1 MLNCIYSTI
10 LNKERIPLKKNILI
24 TSALLYANGYCH
36 LGHIAGAFLP
46 ADLFARFQRM
56 RGNSVLFVSGSDEY
70 GAAITM
76 AAEKQNTT
84 PKEIVNLY
92 HNENKDALLQFG
104 MSFDIYDRTT
114 NPIHTKTAQEYFL
127 SFHSKGFLSVKE
139 EEQFYDASASMFLPD
154 RYVEGICPN
163 CAYDKARGD
172 QCERCGAYYNQT
184 DLKEPKSLISGT
196 SPVPKT
202 TKHWYFRYD
211 LFQKFLEEYIQD
223 KSTQWKDNVLQ
234 QTRSWL
240 QSGLSERAIT
250 RDLDWG
256 IPLPLSDTDGKAM
269 YVWFEAVFG
278 YISATKQWA
287 FNNNSSWEDWWK
299 NPETQYYAFIGKD
312 NIVFHTLMFP
322 AMLFA
327 LQDGYILPTNVPA
340 NEFMNLE
347 GRKFSKSANW
357 GIDLR
362 DYLQQ
367 FPQEEYRDSLRYTI
381 AMNFPETRDSDFT
394 WTNFQARVNN
404 ELSAILGNFI
414 NRTLTFT
421 EKYFESVVPKIDTV
435 EKISSSWNSTLQIL
449 ENTREITADIRE
461 VFDEVDIAVITA
473 LHTHHTYATEYF
485 EQCRFRDA
493 IVELMSM
500 ARAANKY
507 FNDAEPWKTIKTN
520 RDVAGKTIL
529 NCLQIVKIL
538 GIVFEPILPFT
549 SKRILSTFGET
560 TQNNWNSALQF
571 TLKQGTSIVNSGI
584 LFTKIED
591 DLIEELKKQLEQ
603 KSIVE
608 PPKQT
613 SKAPTEVSQKQ
624 ETIEGIITIDDFK
637 KVQLRTAQIVSA
649 EPVPKSKK
657 LLKLQVSF
665 GEEQRQILAG
675 IAQMYTPEE
684 LIGKVIVVVYNLAP
698 ATLMGSTSNGM
709 LLAANSPD
717 GTLSIVTIDMKN
729 GALLNAEVR

>member
-1 MLNCIYSTI
+1 
-10 LNKERIPLKKNILI
+10 LNKNHTLNRNILI

-46 ADLFARFQRM
+46 ADLFARFHRM

-76 AAEKQNTT
+76 AAEKQHTT
-84 PKEIVNLY
+84 PNEIVNLY
-92 HNENKDALLQFG
+92 HNENKNALLQFG

-127 SFHSKGFLSVKE
+127 SFYSNDFLSVKE

-163 CAYDKARGD
+163 CEYDKARGD

-184 DLKEPKSLISGT
+184 DLKQPKSLISGT
-196 SPVPKT
+196 TPVPKT

-211 LFQKFLEEYIQD
+211 LFQSFLEDYIQN
-223 KSTQWKDNVLQ
+223 KSTQWKENVLQ

-256 IPLPLSDTDGKAM
+256 IPLPLSDTEGKAM

-287 FNNNSSWEDWWK
+287 LTNNTSWEHWWK

-322 AMLFA
+322 AMLTA
-327 LQDGYILPTNVPA
+327 LKDGYILPTNVPA

-362 DYLQQ
+362 DFLLQ
-367 FPQEEYRDSLRYTI
+367 FPQEEYTDSLRYTI

-414 NRTLTFT
+414 NRTITFT
-421 EKYFESVVPKIDTV
+421 DKSFDSTVPVLSTFDEIVST
-435 EKISSSWNSTLQIL
+435 WNSILDIL
-449 ENTREITADIRE
+449 EKDEEIPENIRLI
-461 VFDEVDIAVITA
+461 FNEVDIAVITS
-473 LHTHHTYATEYF
+473 LFTHHKNATEYF
-485 EQCRFRDA
+485 EQCKFRDA

-520 RDVAGKTIL
+520 KEIAGKTIL

-538 GIVFEPILPFT
+538 GIVFEPILPF
-549 SKRILSTFGET
+549 SCQRIQDTFNDKTEK
-560 TQNNWNSALQF
+560 NWNNALRF
-571 TLKQGTSIVNSGI
+571 TLTKGTSVNNSGI

-591 DLIEELKKQLEQ
+591 ELIEELKKQLEQ
-603 KSIVE
+603 KSTIE
-608 PPKQT
+608 LPKQT
-613 SKAPTEVSQKQ
+613 GISSSKLTQKD
-624 ETIEGIITIDDFK
+624 TSIEGVITIDDFK
-637 KVQLRTAQIVSA
+637 KVQLRTAQIITA
-649 EPVPKSKK
+649 EVVPKSKK

-698 ATLMGSTSNGM
+698 ATLMGETSNGM

-717 GTLSIVTIDMKN
+717 GTLSVVTIDMKN

>member
-1 MLNCIYSTI
+1 MN
-10 LNKERIPLKKNILI
+10 RNILI

-46 ADLFARFQRM
+46 ADLFARFHRM
-56 RGNSVLFVSGSDEY
+56 KGNSVLFVSGSDEY

-76 AAEKQNTT
+76 AAEKQQTT
-84 PKEIVNLY
+84 PNEIVNLY
-92 HNENKDALLQFG
+92 HNENKDALLTFG

-114 NPIHTKTAQEYFL
+114 NPIHTKTAQEFFL
-127 SFHSKGFLSVKE
+127 SFYSKGFLSVKE

-196 SPVPKT
+196 TPVPKT

-223 KSTQWKDNVLQ
+223 KSSQWKENVLQ

-256 IPLPLSDTDGKAM
+256 IPLPLNDTDGKAM

-287 FNNNSSWEDWWK
+287 ETHNSSWEQWWK
-299 NPETQYYAFIGKD
+299 NPATEYYAFIGKD

-322 AMLFA
+322 AMLSA

-362 DYLQQ
+362 EFLQQ

-421 EKYFESVVPKIDTV
+421 DKSFDSAVPTLENFETIAT
-435 EKISSSWNSTLQIL
+435 SWNSVIQSLQNNIEL
-449 ENTREITADIRE
+449 TDSIR
-461 VFDEVDIAVITA
+461 VNFDEVDLAV
-473 LHTHHTYATEYF
+473 LSSLFEHHKKATEYF
-485 EQCRFRDA
+485 EQCKFRDA

-507 FNDAEPWKTIKTN
+507 FNDAEPWKTIKTDKN
-520 RDVAGKTIL
+520 IAGKTIL

-549 SKRILSTFGET
+549 CKRIQNSFSDNTD
-560 TQNNWNSALQF
+560 NNWNNALQF
-571 TLKQGTSIVNSGI
+571 TLAKDTTIINSGI

-591 DLIEELKKQLEQ
+591 ALIEELKKQLEQ
-603 KSIVE
+603 KSIIE
-608 PPKQT
+608 PVKQQPI
-613 SKAPTEVSQKQ
+613 SVDKKQKESQK
-624 ETIEGIITIDDFK
+624 IEGVITIDDFK
-637 KVQLRTAQIVSA
+637 KVQLRTAQIISA
-649 EPVPKSKK
+649 EAVPKSKK

-698 ATLMGSTSNGM
+698 ATLMSETSNGM
-709 LLAANSPD
+709 LLAANSAE

>member
-1 MLNCIYSTI
+1 MN
-10 LNKERIPLKKNILI
+10 RNILI

-46 ADLFARFQRM
+46 ADLFARFHRM
-56 RGNSVLFVSGSDEY
+56 KGNSVLYVSGSDEY

-76 AAEKQNTT
+76 AAEKQQTT
-84 PKEIVNLY
+84 PNEIVNLY
-92 HNENKDALLQFG
+92 HNENKNALLQFG

-127 SFHSKGFLSVKE
+127 SFYSNGFLSVKE
-139 EEQFYDASASMFLPD
+139 EEQFYDATASMFLPD

-163 CAYDKARGD
+163 CSYDKARGD

-184 DLKEPKSLISGT
+184 DLKEPKSLISGST
-196 SPVPKT
+196 PVPKT

-211 LFQKFLEEYIQD
+211 LFQQFLEEYIQD
-223 KSTQWKDNVLQ
+223 KSSQWKENVLQ

-256 IPLPLSDTDGKAM
+256 IPLPLNDTDGKAM

-287 FNNNSSWEDWWK
+287 ETNNTSWEQWWK
-299 NPETQYYAFIGKD
+299 NPSTEYYAFIGKD

-322 AMLFA
+322 AMLSA

-362 DYLQQ
+362 DFLLQ

-414 NRTLTFT
+414 NRTVTFT
-421 EKYFESVVPKIDTV
+421 VKSFDSVVPDLDNF
-435 EKISSSWNSTLQIL
+435 EEISQTWNSLVEIL
-449 ENTREITADIRE
+449 DKEEEIPENIRSY
-461 VFDEVDIAVITA
+461 FDEVDIAVIVA
-473 LHTHHTYATEYF
+473 LHTHHKNATEYF
-485 EQCRFRDA
+485 EQCKFRDA

-500 ARAANKY
+500 SRAANKY
-507 FNDAEPWKTIKTN
+507 FNDAEPWKTIKSN
-520 RDVAGKTIL
+520 KDIAAKTIL

-549 SKRILSTFGET
+549 CQRIQSIFNDKTEKNWKNALRFTISK
-560 TQNNWNSALQF
+560 
-571 TLKQGTSIVNSGI
+571 GTSISNSGI

-591 DLIEELKKQLEQ
+591 SLIEELKKQLEQ
-603 KSIVE
+603 KSIIE
-608 PPKQT
+608 PIHQKPYKFEKNQNE
-613 SKAPTEVSQKQ
+613 TEK
-624 ETIEGIITIDDFK
+624 IEGVITIDDFK

-657 LLKLQVSF
+657 LLKLQVTF

-675 IAQMYTPEE
+675 IAQYYTPEE
-684 LIGKVIVVVYNLAP
+684 LVGKVIVVVYNLSP
-698 ATLMGSTSNGM
+698 AILMGETSNGM
-709 LLAANSPD
+709 LLAANSSD
-717 GTLSIVTIDMKN
+717 GKLSIVTIDMKN
-729 GALLNAEVR
+729 DALLNAEVR